1 MPILK
6 MKKRRPFVYCGIE
19 KFGFMILT
27 KVGMEA
33 VDKVAQDI
41 SESDLIPE
49 TRKCWEKK
57 RPEVEVE
64 ERQK

>member
-6 MKKRRPFVYCGIE
+6 TKKGRPFGLLRHREVRLY
-19 KFGFMILT
+19 ILT
-27 KVGMEA
+27 KVGKDA

-49 TRKCWEKK
+49 TRKWLEKK
-57 RPEVEVE
+57 RAEVEAE
-64 ERQK
+64 E

>member
-6 MKKRRPFVYCGIE
+6 TKKGRPFVYCGIE

-33 VDKVAQDI
+33 VDKVVQDM

-57 RPEVEVE
+57 RAEVAAE
-64 ERQK
+64 E